1 MDAQDNPY
9 ASPTAELEYAEL
21 LPASHSEAEHIRRM
35 YLKHEASVKSVGLL
49 YYCSALFLAVGT
61 LGVFIALLDE
71 YAPAAFGLAAL
82 YLVLSVAS
90 FFVGRGLRQLD
101 SRVRLPVGIFSGLG
115 LLMFPMGTIINGY
128 ILYLVFSEKG
138 RKVFSPG
145 YREVME
151 QTPHIKYK
159 SSMLALFLLALIIA
173 VLAVALVFA
182 LIGN

>member
-1 MDAQDNPY
+1 MDAKDNPY
-9 ASPTAELEYAEL
+9 ASPTAELEYAE
-21 LPASHSEAEHIRRM
+21 PVSASHSEAEHIRRM

-61 LGVFIALLDE
+61 IGSFIAMLDE
-71 YAPAAFGLAAL
+71 GALPAFGIAAL
-82 YLVLSVAS
+82 YLVLAVAS
-90 FFVGRGLRQLD
+90 FFVGRGLRRLD

-128 ILYLVFSEKG
+128 IFYLVFSEKG
-138 RKVFSPG
+138 RKIFSPG

-159 SSMLALFLLALIIA
+159 SSVLALFLLALIIA
-173 VLAVALVFA
+173 VVAVGLVFA
-182 LIGN
+182 LMAN